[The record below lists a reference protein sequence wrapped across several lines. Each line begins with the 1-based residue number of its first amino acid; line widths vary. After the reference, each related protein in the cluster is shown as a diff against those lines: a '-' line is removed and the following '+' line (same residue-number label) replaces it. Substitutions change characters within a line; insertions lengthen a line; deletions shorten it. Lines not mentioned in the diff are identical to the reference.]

1 MYETHFGLKEPP
13 FSLTPDTDYYFSYP
27 DHQEA
32 LNVLLVA
39 LRMGEGFL
47 KITGEVGTGKTLICR
62 KLLNTLADEGMV
74 TAYIPNPYL
83 TPSALRHSLA
93 EELGV
98 EYPVNIGGHR
108 ALQLIYNRLM
118 ALKAEGR
125 QVILLLDE
133 AQALPEETLEAV
145 RLLTNLE
152 TEKSKLL
159 QVVLFG
165 QPELDAH
172 LERPSVRQLKQR
184 ITFSHAIGAL
194 NPEGCRGYIAHR
206 TRVAGHQGDALFTG
220 RALEWLYRGSRGV
233 PRLINILAH
242 KSMLAAYGEGKGQVD
257 KGHVRRAIADT
268 EGAARPLSAPLRLW
282 QLLFGR
288 QMPAAMRGRG

>member
-1 MYETHFGLKEPP
+1 MYETHFGLKESP
-13 FSLTPDTDYYFSYP
+13 FSLTPDTDYYFSYA

-62 KLLNTLADEGMV
+62 KLLNILSDEGMV

-83 TPSALRHSLA
+83 TPSALRYSLA

-98 EYPVNIGGHR
+98 EYPMTIGGHR
-108 ALQLIYNRLM
+108 ALQLIYNRLIT
-118 ALKAEGR
+118 LKAEGR

-133 AQALPEETLEAV
+133 AQALPEETLEAI

-165 QPELDAH
+165 QPELDEH

-184 ITFSHAIGAL
+184 ITFSHAIHAL
-194 NPEGCRGYIAHR
+194 NPEGCRGYIQHR
-206 TRVAGHQGDALFTG
+206 TRVAGHQGNTLFNDK
-220 RALEWLYRGSRGV
+220 ALEWLYRGSRGI

-242 KSMLAAYGEGKGQVD
+242 KSMLAAYGEGKGRVD
-257 KGHVRRAIADT
+257 KVHVRRAIDDT
-268 EGAARPLSAPLRLW
+268 EGAALRHNSLVRFW
-282 QLLFGR
+282 QSLFGR
-288 QMPAAMRGRG
+288 QALATMRGRG

>member
-1 MYETHFGLKEPP
+1 MYEKHFGLKELP
-13 FSLTPDTDYYFSYP
+13 FNLTPDTDFYFSYA

-62 KLLNTLADEGMV
+62 KLLNVLADEGMV
-74 TAYIPNPYL
+74 TAYIPNPFL
-83 TPSALRHSLA
+83 TPPALRHSLA

-98 EYPVNIGGHR
+98 DCPRNIGGHR
-108 ALQLIYNRLM
+108 ALQLINHRLIE
-118 ALKAEGR
+118 LKSSGH
-125 QVILLLDE
+125 QVVLLLDE
-133 AQALPEETLEAV
+133 AQALPLETLEAI

-165 QPELDAH
+165 QPELD
-172 LERPSVRQLKQR
+172 LVLSQRSIRQLRQR
-184 ITFSHAIGAL
+184 ITFSHTL
-194 NPEGCRGYIAHR
+194 RPMSLEGCQGYLEHR
-206 TRVAGHQGDALFTG
+206 IGVAGGAPGLIGEKALQ
-220 RALEWLYRGSRGV
+220 RLYRGSRGI

-242 KSMLAAYGEGKGQVD
+242 KSLMAAYGQGRERVGRL
-257 KGHVRRAIADT
+257 HVSRAIEDT
-268 EGAARPLSAPLRLW
+268 EEAWVAPGPMLRLW
-282 QLLFGR
+282 RVLSGR
-288 QMPAAMRGRG
+288 PGSATLRGGS

>member
-1 MYETHFGLKEPP
+1 MYISHFGLRESP
-13 FSLTPDTDYYFSYP
+13 FSLTPDTDYYYSYA

-47 KITGEVGTGKTLICR
+47 KITGEVGTGKTLVCR
-62 KLLNTLADEGMV
+62 KLLNILADEGMV

-83 TPSALRHSLA
+83 TPSALRYCLA

-98 EYPVNIGGHR
+98 EYPMNIGGHR
-108 ALQLIYNRLM
+108 ALQLINRQLID
-118 ALKAEGR
+118 LKASGR
-125 QVILLLDE
+125 QVVLLLDE
-133 AQALPEETLEAV
+133 AQALPEETLEAI

-165 QPELDAH
+165 QPELDEH
-172 LERPSVRQLKQR
+172 LNRSSVRQLKQR
-184 ITFSHAIGAL
+184 ITFSHAIHPL
-194 NPEGCRGYIAHR
+194 DREGCQGYLYHR
-206 TRVAGHQGDALFTG
+206 LRVAGYSGDTLFDDKALD
-220 RALEWLYRGSRGV
+220 WLCRGSRGI

-242 KSMLAAYGEGKGQVD
+242 KSMLAAYGEGELTIE
-257 KGHVRRAIADT
+257 KGHVRRAIDDT
-268 EGAARPLSAPLRLW
+268 EDAFFPPGRMARFWQALFSLRSAPALR
-282 QLLFGR
+282 G
-288 QMPAAMRGRG
+288 GS

>member
-1 MYETHFGLKEPP
+1 MYESHFGLREPP
-13 FSLTPDTDYYFSYP
+13 FSLTPDTDYYFSYA

-62 KLLNTLADEGMV
+62 KLLNILSDDGVV

-83 TPSALRHSLA
+83 TPSALRYCLA

-98 EYPVNIGGHR
+98 DYPMNIGGHR
-108 ALQLIYNRLM
+108 ALQLINKQLI
-118 ALKAEGR
+118 ALKASGH

-133 AQALPEETLEAV
+133 AQALPEETLEAI

-165 QPELDAH
+165 QPELDEH
-172 LERPSVRQLKQR
+172 LNRPSVRQLKQR
-184 ITFSHAIGAL
+184 ITFSHAIHPLDRDGC
-194 NPEGCRGYIAHR
+194 EGYLYHR
-206 TRVAGHQGDALFTG
+206 LSVAGYRGDKLFDIK
-220 RALEWLYRGSRGV
+220 AMEWLCRGSRGI

-242 KSMLAAYGEGKGQVD
+242 KAMLAAYGEGKTAID
-257 KGHVRRAIADT
+257 KYHVKRAIDDT
-268 EGAARPLSAPLRLW
+268 EDAFFLPGRFSRLW
-282 QLLFGR
+282 QMLFNR
-288 QMPAAMRGRG
+288 RSTPALRGGS

>member
-1 MYETHFGLKEPP
+1 MYETHFGLKEAP
-13 FSLTPDTDYYFSYP
+13 FSLTPDTDYYFSYT

-62 KLLNTLADEGMV
+62 KLLNTLSNEGMV

-83 TPSALRHSLA
+83 TPSALRYSLA

-98 EYPVNIGGHR
+98 EYPMNIGGHR
-108 ALQLIYNRLM
+108 ALQRIYDRLIS
-118 ALKAEGR
+118 LKAEGR

-133 AQALPEETLEAV
+133 AQVLPEETLEAI

-165 QPELDAH
+165 QPELDEH
-172 LERPSVRQLKQR
+172 LNRSSVRQLKQR
-184 ITFSHAIGAL
+184 ITFSHTLHAL
-194 NPEGCRGYIAHR
+194 NPEGCRGYIRHR
-206 TRVAGHQGDALFTG
+206 IRVAGHRDQMLFNDK
-220 RALEWLYRGSRGV
+220 ALEWLYRGSRGI

-242 KSMLAAYGEGKGQVD
+242 KSMLAAYGEGKCHVE
-257 KGHVRRAIADT
+257 KMHVRRAIDDT
-268 EGAARPLSAPLRLW
+268 EGASLQHNGMMRFW
-282 QLLFGR
+282 QSLFSR
-288 QMPAAMRGRG
+288 QTAAAQRGRG

>member
-13 FSLTPDTDYYFSYP
+13 FSLTPDTDYYFSYA

-62 KLLNTLADEGMV
+62 KLLNTLSDEGMV

-83 TPSALRHSLA
+83 TPSALRYSLA

-98 EYPVNIGGHR
+98 EYPMNIGGHR
-108 ALQLIYNRLM
+108 ALQLIYNRLIT
-118 ALKAEGR
+118 LKAEGR

-133 AQALPEETLEAV
+133 AQALPEETLEAI

-165 QPELDAH
+165 QPELDEH
-172 LERPSVRQLKQR
+172 LERSSVRQLKQR
-184 ITFSHAIGAL
+184 ITFSHAIHAL
-194 NPEGCRGYIAHR
+194 NPEGCRDYIEHR
-206 TRVAGHQGDALFTG
+206 ARVAGHQGNTLFNDK
-220 RALEWLYRGSRGV
+220 ALEWLYRGSRGI

-242 KSMLAAYGEGKGQVD
+242 KSMLAAYGEGKGRVD
-257 KGHVRRAIADT
+257 KVHVRRAIDDT
-268 EGAARPLSAPLRLW
+268 EGAALPHNSLVRVWQSLVSRQALS
-282 QLLFGR
+282 
-288 QMPAAMRGRG
+288 AMRGRG